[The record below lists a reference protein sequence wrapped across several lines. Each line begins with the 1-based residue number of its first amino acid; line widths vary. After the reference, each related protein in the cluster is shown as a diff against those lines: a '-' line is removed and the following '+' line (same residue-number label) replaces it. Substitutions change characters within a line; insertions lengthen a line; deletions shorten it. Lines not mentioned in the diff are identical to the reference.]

1 MLWSDPTDEK
11 TILNFKES
19 SREAGVLF
27 GYNACK
33 KFCYE
38 NDLTHIFRGH

>member
-1 MLWSDPTDEK
+1 MLWSDPSTD
-11 TILNFKES
+11 IDNF
-19 SREAGVLF
+19 SRSERNSGVRF
-27 GYNACK
+27 GYNVCK